1 MELCPLDNRYKKETS
16 NIREIFSTFGYT
28 RHRVFIELAYFIE
41 LLRFLKLVNIK
52 DDALISK
59 YCKNIYI
66 YENYDYFTKKDFD
79 KIQSYE
85 NVTNHDVKA
94 IEYYIK
100 HLIETKFMEYKNY
113 KEYIHFG
120 LTSQDI
126 NNTSFSLMVTNCI
139 ENILFPTVRTLCN
152 DISNLSS
159 KWMDIVMISKTHG
172 QPAVPTTLGKELAV
186 FIERINTEL
195 IVLEKIEVTTKFGGA
210 VGNMNA
216 HYCAFPEKN
225 WLNFAGEFIESFN
238 LQRQTYTTQIEHYD
252 SLSII
257 FDSVARLN
265 VILKDFCVDM
275 WLYISMNYLSQKIVE
290 TETGSSTMP
299 HKVNPINFENAEG
312 NIGIANSLFHHFSS
326 KLPQS
331 RLQRDLTDST
341 VIRNV
346 GMAFGYTMVAFNS
359 ISKGIQKITP
369 NTNVIQQEI
378 NKHYYV
384 IVEGIQTILRKY
396 QIPNGY
402 EMMKELTRNNKEVSK
417 DEINNFIEGLEIP
430 IEAKREIS
438 NITPENYIGFLTN
451 PK

>member
-1 MELCPLDNRYKKETS
+1 MELCPLDNRYKKETT
-16 NIREIFSTFGYT
+16 NVREIFSTFGYT

-41 LLRFLKLVNIK
+41 LVRFLKIIDIK
-52 DDALISK
+52 DRHYISK
-59 YCKNIYI
+59 HCKNIYK
-66 YENYDYFTKKDFD
+66 DYADHFKISDFE

-85 NVTNHDVKA
+85 KVTNHDVKA
-94 IEYYIK
+94 IEYYVK
-100 HLIETKFMEYKNY
+100 DLLENRFTQYKFY
-113 KEYIHFG
+113 KEYVHFG

-126 NNTSFSLMVTNCI
+126 NNTAFSLMNTNCI
-139 ENILFPTVRTLCN
+139 ENIVIPTARSLCN
-152 DISNLSS
+152 DISNLST

-186 FIERINTEL
+186 FVERIQTEL
-195 IVLEKIEVTTKFGGA
+195 IVLEHTEVTTKFGGA

-216 HYCAFPEKN
+216 HYCAFPDKN
-225 WLNFAGEFIESFN
+225 WLDFASDFVESFN
-238 LQRQTYTTQIEHYD
+238 LQRQTYTTQIDHYD
-252 SLSII
+252 SLARV
-257 FDSVARLN
+257 FDSIARLN
-265 VILKDFCVDM
+265 VIFKDFCVDM
-275 WLYISMNYLSQKIVE
+275 WLYISMNYLSQKIVA

-312 NIGIANSLFHHFSS
+312 NIGIANSLFNHFSS

-346 GMAFGYTMVAFNS
+346 GMAFGYTMVAMNS

-369 NTNVIQQEI
+369 NIFVIKAELD
-378 NKHYYV
+378 KHYYV

-402 EMMKELTRNNKEVSK
+402 EMMKELTRNNKELNKQELVK
-417 DEINNFIEGLEIP
+417 FIQELQIP
-430 IEAKREIS
+430 EEAKREIL
-438 NITPENYIGFLTN
+438 NISPENYIGFLS
-451 PK
+451 KSK